1 MPRRKKKPEELP
13 VDEALRKL
21 FPKKVRDQMKE
32 TALQS
37 QKKSTKKESKS

>member
-21 FPKKVRDQMKE
+21 FPKKVRDEMRE

-37 QKKSTKKESKS
+37 RKKPTKRESKR